1 MFGSRSYRGS
11 VLCRQPPLWSLEE
24 TAEIVVCDD
33 STAARGRDLKARRI
47 DADAKGHDEGR
58 RQGQGLVEDS
68 WRPRP
73 GHHSGALF
81 PGGSRPGLRHE
92 QSRFGSLRHM
102 HANIFRQSEHVTRS
116 RCFSKR
122 LALEACSEVLDARV
136 SQFKEQA
143 QVAAARDM
151 IALATVAAHART
163 CWHGA
168 VPDRRADELSTPH
181 RLCFFGCL
189 SDQLINGCVVFR
201 RRGSW
206 RGGALT
212 I

>member
-1 MFGSRSYRGS
+1 MLVAIVVASSSRSSSCACNCTRSCSRVGVVVAIALWLLFNTEVVHGGLEGVTGGLCFAGS
-11 VLCRQPPLWSLEE
+11 PRCAPWWLPCKSRLQ
-24 TAEIVVCDD
+24 A
-33 STAARGRDLKARRI
+33 DL
-47 DADAKGHDEGR
+47 
-58 RQGQGLVEDS
+58 L
-68 WRPRP
+68 
-73 GHHSGALF
+73 L
-81 PGGSRPGLRHE
+81 SRPPRAKHE

-136 SQFKEQA
+136 TQLKEQA

-212 I
+212 M